1 MNNKDYAEY
10 CEKCINTPL
19 VTMNE
24 CRALLGLPTITTTKG
39 INKTHRLEKQC
50 KNCGSTLFKDNE
62 CVYCGTTI
70 NKGGD

>member
-10 CEKCINTPL
+10 CAKCVNTPL
-19 VTMNE
+19 VSLNE
-24 CRALLGLPTITTTKG
+24 CRALLGLPTITTAKG

-50 KNCGSTLFKDNE
+50 KNCGSTLFKDKE

-70 NKGGD
+70 NEGGD